1 MSVITS
7 GDLST
12 SARKELKVE
21 LSHCELVLGIPDS
34 CVARETKYRFTLMC
48 VYVCMAV
55 HAGCGSQSV
64 ILGAILQMPPT
75 VPFLKKQYFSLV
87 MRLPSR

>member
-21 LSHCELVLGIPDS
+21 LSHCELALCVPDS
-34 CVARETKYRFTLMC
+34 RVAHETKYRLTLAC

-55 HAGCGSQSV
+55 HVGGGGQSM
-64 ILGAILQMPPT
+64 ILGVILQMPAT
-75 VPFLKKQYFSLV
+75 VLFFF
-87 MRLPSR
+87 